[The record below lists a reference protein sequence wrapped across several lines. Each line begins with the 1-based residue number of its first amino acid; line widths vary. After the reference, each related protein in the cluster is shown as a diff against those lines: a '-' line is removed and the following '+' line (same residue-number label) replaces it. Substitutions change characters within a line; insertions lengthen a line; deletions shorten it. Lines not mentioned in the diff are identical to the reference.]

1 MDDPFVRYG
10 LRRVINASGT
20 ETPYGGSPVREEVIA
35 AVRALVPH
43 SVFMAELQ
51 DAASRTIAAGLGCE
65 AGCVTGCTA
74 ASIAMAVAGCMTGAD
89 RGRIDQL
96 PDTAGMCDEVVIQK
110 GHVVDYGHNVTQNV
124 RVAGAR
130 VIEIGVATD
139 CKPYQLQYA
148 LGERTAAALYV
159 VSHLTVQHRMIGLA
173 SFCEICHGA
182 GVPVIVDAASVPDPR
197 PFLSAGADLVL
208 FSAQKS
214 FAALTAGIVAGRKDL
229 VEACLLQQHGIGRP
243 MKVGKEGVIGA
254 IAAIEAW
261 SADDRAALQAQ
272 VQRRVEAVKARLG
285 VLGGVRA
292 SSHGRN
298 QVQLDIDA
306 GAAGLS
312 AAALSQALREQDPAI
327 LVWDLHS
334 ESGKLLLTLGK
345 VSDATAEL
353 ICARIE
359 QALARPPESHRRSV

>member
-1 MDDPFVRYG
+1 MVDPFVRYG

-20 ETPYGGSPVREEVIA
+20 ETPYGGSPVRDEVIE

-51 DAASRTIAAGLGCE
+51 AAACRTIASALGCE

-96 PDTAGMCDEVVIQK
+96 PDTTGMRNEIVIQK
-110 GHVVDYGHNVTQNV
+110 GHVVDYGHDVTQNV

-130 VIEIGVATD
+130 VVEIGVATD
-139 CKPYQLQYA
+139 CQPYQLQHA
-148 LGERTAAALYV
+148 LSERTAAALYV
-159 VSHLTVQHRMIGLA
+159 VSHLTVQHRMIGLED
-173 SFCEICHGA
+173 FCAICHGV

-197 PFLSAGADLVL
+197 PLLAAGADLVL
-208 FSAQKS
+208 VSAQKS
-214 FAALTAGIVAGRKDL
+214 FSGLTAGIVAGRRSL
-229 VEACLLQQHGIGRP
+229 VETCLLQQHGIGRP
-243 MKVGKEGVIGA
+243 MKVGKEGVVGA

-261 SADDRAALQAQ
+261 RADDRAATQAQ
-272 VQRRVEAVKARLG
+272 VTRRVEAAMARLG
-285 VLGGVRA
+285 ALAGVRA
-292 SSHGRN
+292 SAHGRT
-298 QVQLDIDA
+298 QVRLDIDA
-306 GAAGLS
+306 AAAGQS
-312 AAALSQALREQDPAI
+312 AAALSNVLRAQDPAI
-327 LVWDLHS
+327 LLWDLHS
-334 ESGKLLLTLGK
+334 QSGKLLLTLGK

-359 QALARPPESHRRSV
+359 ETLARTPAATR